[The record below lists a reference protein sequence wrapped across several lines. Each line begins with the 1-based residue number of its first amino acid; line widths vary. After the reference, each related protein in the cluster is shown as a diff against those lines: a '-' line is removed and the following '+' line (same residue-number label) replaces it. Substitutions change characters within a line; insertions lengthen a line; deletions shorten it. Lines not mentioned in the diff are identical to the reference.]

1 MILNESVFG
10 AYDIRGVFPDKI
22 DIEGFVR
29 IARAFCS
36 VNELKSLAVGRD
48 VRDSGEEILP
58 AVIAGLTALG
68 IEVID
73 IGIISTDMLYF
84 AAGTMEVD
92 GGLSITASHNPKE
105 YNGLKLILKG
115 AAPMSDAQYAA
126 VKSASL
132 GAPIP
137 DSDEKGSVTK
147 EEILEPYLAHVLSF
161 ISPKKIKPLR
171 IAVNCNYGAV
181 SRPLK
186 VLAERL
192 NLDITYLGGDFDGGF
207 PKGRPDPMIPANRTE
222 LEGLLKEGGYDL
234 GASWD
239 ADADRCF
246 FFTKEGE
253 FIQGCFT
260 NALLAEI
267 FLSPKPGQVVI
278 ADLRCYWMIEEAVRR
293 GKGRLALSKSGH
305 IFIKEAMRRE
315 KAVFGGEL
323 SGHTYYKKNF
333 YADNGLIPFLLVL
346 QQLSVSGKTLEQLL
360 RPYTMRYFVS
370 GERNFTVRDAEFL
383 LRKVADRYPTAERNE
398 LDGLSLSFPPSW
410 RMNLR
415 VSNTEPLVRL
425 NVESTDRR
433 TLQERTD
440 ELVKL
445 INTYKE

>member
-1 MILNESVFG
+1 
-10 AYDIRGVFPDKI
+10 
-22 DIEGFVR
+22 
-29 IARAFCS
+29 
-36 VNELKSLAVGRD
+36 
-48 VRDSGEEILP
+48 
-58 AVIAGLTALG
+58 
-68 IEVID
+68 
-73 IGIISTDMLYF
+73 
-84 AAGTMEVD
+84 
-92 GGLSITASHNPKE
+92 
-105 YNGLKLILKG
+105 
-115 AAPMSDAQYAA
+115 
-126 VKSASL
+126 
-132 GAPIP
+132 
-137 DSDEKGSVTK
+137 
-147 EEILEPYLAHVLSF
+147 
-161 ISPKKIKPLR
+161 
-171 IAVNCNYGAV
+171 
-181 SRPLK
+181 
-186 VLAERL
+186 
-192 NLDITYLGGDFDGGF
+192 
-207 PKGRPDPMIPANRTE
+207 
-222 LEGLLKEGGYDL
+222 
-234 GASWD
+234 
-239 ADADRCF
+239 
-246 FFTKEGE
+246 
-253 FIQGCFT
+253 
-260 NALLAEI
+260 
-267 FLSPKPGQVVI
+267 
-278 ADLRCYWMIEEAVRR
+278 MIEEAVRR